1 MINLCKKIFDAKLI
15 KKILRSLPERFRIK
29 VITIEESRDLDEIK
43 VEELIGSL
51 QTYEFFLPPI
61 KPAKSIALKATKG
74 KSEISSDDED
84 GIDVLAWNF
93 SKLMKSKRFTDNLKG
108 NPKGFEQ
115 EKVETDKK
123 DPCGPK
129 CFECSGFKHIWAD
142 CRNLKQAKG
151 KALNTTLSDDSEDEE
166 TPVKDSNILAFVSSY
181 DSPKESN
188 EYYSESSGSKNEKD
202 KLQRVYN
209 KLYIRFMELIEVN
222 PQNVQKLNLYETE
235 RSKYIERIKSLEEE
249 LIESMVKLE
258 KIYNDKL
265 IQMLKGQKCS
275 FDKFGLG
282 FNKIATSNIASTSK
296 TIFVKLEVA
305 ETQNACEDKGKAIII
320 YCKNANIKPAVPVMK
335 RSKSRSL
342 PTCHHCGA
350 SGHIKPHC
358 P

>member
-129 CFECSGFKHIWAD
+129 CFECSGFKHI
-142 CRNLKQAKG
+142 
-151 KALNTTLSDDSEDEE
+151 
-166 TPVKDSNILAFVSSY
+166 
-181 DSPKESN
+181 
-188 EYYSESSGSKNEKD
+188 
-202 KLQRVYN
+202 
-209 KLYIRFMELIEVN
+209 
-222 PQNVQKLNLYETE
+222 
-235 RSKYIERIKSLEEE
+235 
-249 LIESMVKLE
+249 
-258 KIYNDKL
+258 
-265 IQMLKGQKCS
+265 
-275 FDKFGLG
+275 
-282 FNKIATSNIASTSK
+282 
-296 TIFVKLEVA
+296 
-305 ETQNACEDKGKAIII
+305 
-320 YCKNANIKPAVPVMK
+320 
-335 RSKSRSL
+335 
-342 PTCHHCGA
+342 
-350 SGHIKPHC
+350 
-358 P
+358 